1 MGMDVRLCG
10 TGVGCEAKT
19 SLRLSVFALDGLG
32 GGDALAIADWMTVL
46 VDEEVVVS
54 FVVVER

>member
-1 MGMDVRLCG
+1 MDVRRCG
-10 TGVGCEAKT
+10 PVVVGCAAKT

-32 GGDALAIADWMTVL
+32 GGDALAIRDWMTVL
-46 VDEEVVVS
+46 VSGGVVVVS